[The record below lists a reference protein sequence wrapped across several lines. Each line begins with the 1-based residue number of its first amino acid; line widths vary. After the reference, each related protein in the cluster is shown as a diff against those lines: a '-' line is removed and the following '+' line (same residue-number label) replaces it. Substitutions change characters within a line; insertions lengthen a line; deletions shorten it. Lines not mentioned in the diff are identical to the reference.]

1 MDLSPCIEWHF
12 ADENPDMGD
21 RIRAS
26 AAAGYAAGEFHLW
39 RDKDVDSASQA
50 LDQTGVRL
58 TGICVDPR
66 RSLVDPAQ
74 HDEFL
79 QAVEESLVAAK
90 KLGSPPMIIAS
101 GFTREGVSEAE
112 HFAAAASVLRRAA
125 TLAEA
130 ADVML
135 LLEPLNDRV
144 EHPGMW
150 LVSTS
155 KGLDLIEAVGNPRL
169 RLLYDV
175 YHSAVMGEDMA
186 EVLRGRL
193 HLVHHVQV
201 ADMPGR
207 NEPGTGTIDWPGVMR
222 TLREL
227 GYEGSIGLEYRPTMP
242 ILESLAASRAALGL

>member
-1 MDLSPCIEWHF
+1 MDLSTCIEWHF
-12 ADENPDMGD
+12 ADENPDMDD

-26 AAAGYAAGEFHLW
+26 AGAGYPACEFHLW
-39 RDKDVDSASQA
+39 RDKDLDSASRA
-50 LDQTGVRL
+50 LEQTGVRL
-58 TGICVDPR
+58 TAICVDPR
-66 RSLVDPAQ
+66 RSLVDPTQ
-74 HDEFL
+74 HAEFL
-79 QAVEESLVAAK
+79 QAVEESLAAART
-90 KLGSPPMIIAS
+90 LGSPAMIIAS

-112 HFAAAASVLRRAA
+112 HFAAAASALKQAA
-125 TLAEA
+125 ALAEA

-155 KGLDLIEAVGNPRL
+155 KGLDLVEAVGSPRL

-186 EVLRGRL
+186 EMLRDRI

-207 NEPGTGTIDWPGVMR
+207 NEPGTGTIDWASVMQ

-227 GYEGSIGLEYRPTMP
+227 GYQGAIGLEYRPTMP
-242 ILESLAASRAALGL
+242 ILESLAATRAALGL